1 MASSELV
8 GWERLANAPVSFLIS
23 LFRRLLSLSIIRSSA
38 AFGLSGAAFAMGT
51 LLLARSMPVEQ
62 FGELSLM
69 IALYNIFCLLTPAG
83 IDQIAVRHQLSPS
96 GRLLVTSL
104 GICAGIGVIV
114 SLGVSGFGALDGWDA
129 VALGLAV
136 AVGGMVVVASGLY
149 RAAGN
154 LGAAV
159 WIFTG
164 ANWGLLMIGVAG
176 QGMDMSTSR
185 LPFTLFLLWQA
196 VIAVIAWVSLMKDV
210 QPASVAE
217 PRATAIPWREAPAL
231 LGMAAVGTI
240 ALQLERVM
248 IPSLIDLAALATFS
262 VLASVAIF
270 PFRVMTAAIEFS
282 LTPRLRAE
290 TCSDRRRYVFWRE
303 LWTISGALVV
313 ASALVFIVAPWITI
327 WITDDKYEL
336 SVALLFAACING
348 AAKFVQTIPRAVL
361 TACGTARDLSFLNY
375 IGWLGLALAV
385 LGGFVGVE
393 YGLAGVIIG
402 VALGTMIGNL
412 PAFLRAWRAIR

>member
-1 MASSELV
+1 MASSEIV
-8 GWERLANAPVSFLIS
+8 GWERWASAPVSFLIS
-23 LFRRLLSLSIIRSSA
+23 LSRRLFSLSIIRSSA

-62 FGELSLM
+62 FGELSLL

-83 IDQIAVRHQLSPS
+83 IDQIAVRHNLTPS
-96 GRLLVTSL
+96 ARLFMTSL
-104 GICAGIGVIV
+104 AICAALGAVVGVGTSTIGHL
-114 SLGVSGFGALDGWDA
+114 SAWDGA
-129 VALGLAV
+129 ALGLAV
-136 AVGGMVVVASGLY
+136 TVGGLVVIASGLY

-154 LGAAV
+154 IGAAV

-164 ANWGLLMIGVAG
+164 ANWGLLAIGLAG
-176 QGMDMSTSR
+176 QAMDMSTSR
-185 LPFTLFLLWQA
+185 LPFTLFLLWQG
-196 VIAVIAWVSLMKDV
+196 VIAIAAWVALLRDMR
-210 QPASVAE
+210 PAGMTE
-217 PRATAIPWREAPAL
+217 TRGIAIPWREAPAL
-231 LGMAAVGTI
+231 LGMAAIGTI

-248 IPSLIDLAALATFS
+248 IPSVIDLAALATFS

-290 TCSDRRRYVFWRE
+290 TCSDRRRKVFWRE

-313 ASALVFIVAPWITI
+313 ASALVFITAPWLTI
-327 WITDDKYEL
+327 WITGGKYEL

-348 AAKFVQTIPRAVL
+348 AAKFAQTIPRAVL
-361 TACGTARDLSFLNY
+361 TACGTAQDLNFLNM
-375 IGWLGLALAV
+375 IGWVGLALAV
-385 LGGFVGVE
+385 LGGIIGVE

-402 VALGTMIGNL
+402 VALGTVIGNL
-412 PAFLRAWRAIR
+412 PAFLRAWSTIR

>member
-1 MASSELV
+1 
-8 GWERLANAPVSFLIS
+8 
-23 LFRRLLSLSIIRSSA
+23 
-38 AFGLSGAAFAMGT
+38 MGT

-83 IDQIAVRHQLSPS
+83 IDQIAVRHQLAPG
-96 GRLLVTSL
+96 GRLFVTSL
-104 GICAGIGVIV
+104 TICAGLGAIVGV
-114 SLGVSGFGALDGWDA
+114 GASGFGGLDGWDA
-129 VALGLAV
+129 GALGLAV
-136 AVGGMVVVASGLY
+136 VVGGLVVIASGLY

-159 WIFTG
+159 WVFTG
-164 ANWGLLMIGVAG
+164 ANWGLLAIGIAG
-176 QGMDMSTSR
+176 QWMDVSTSR
-185 LPFTLFLLWQA
+185 LPFSLFLLWQSVLA
-196 VIAVIAWVSLMKDV
+196 IAAWVALMKE
-210 QPASVAE
+210 PAGVAE
-217 PRATAIPWREAPAL
+217 KRESSIPWREAPAL

-290 TCSDRRRYVFWRE
+290 TCSDRRRHVFWRE

-313 ASALVFIVAPWITI
+313 ASALVFITAPWLTI
-327 WITDDKYEL
+327 WITSDKYEL
-336 SVALLFAACING
+336 SVALLFAACVNG
-348 AAKFVQTIPRAVL
+348 AAKFFQTIPRAVL
-361 TACGTARDLSFLNY
+361 TACGTAQDLSFLNV
-375 IGWLGLALAV
+375 IGWVGLALAV
-385 LGGFVGVE
+385 LGGVVGVQ

-402 VALGTMIGNL
+402 VAVGTMIGNL